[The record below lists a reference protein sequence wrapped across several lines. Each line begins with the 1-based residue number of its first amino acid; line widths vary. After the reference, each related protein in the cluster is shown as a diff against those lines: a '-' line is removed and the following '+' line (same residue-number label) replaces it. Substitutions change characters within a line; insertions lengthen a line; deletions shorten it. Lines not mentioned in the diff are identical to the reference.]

1 MDAEVSVNRLND
13 YYISILKDNC
23 EFKVIV
29 KEVETV
35 EMLHMLKINSIKT
48 LGKLTEIKSMR
59 MQPIQS

>member
-1 MDAEVSVNRLND
+1 MDAEVSVNILND
-13 YYISILKDNC
+13 YSISILKDNC